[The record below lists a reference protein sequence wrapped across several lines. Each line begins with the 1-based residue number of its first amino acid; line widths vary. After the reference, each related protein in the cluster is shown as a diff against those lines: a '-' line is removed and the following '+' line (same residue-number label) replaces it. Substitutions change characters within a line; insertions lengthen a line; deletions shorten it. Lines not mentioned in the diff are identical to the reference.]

1 MAQLKCPDTHRA
13 LGTSLLR
20 RVARPPVLG
29 TPSSVATPRYEPQ
42 PSVLSTPSAAATPGC
57 EPRADRAGGVYLHA
71 RRQQNPSA
79 PECAETS
86 TSTTTSSR
94 RLPRHPLAI
103 RVARARTAG
112 GVSATMSRT
121 VPGH

>member
-1 MAQLKCPDTHRA
+1 MPT
-13 LGTSLLR
+13 
-20 RVARPPVLG
+20 ARSAP
-29 TPSSVATPRYEPQ
+29 PSSAALTGPPRSAPPP
-42 PSVLSTPSAAATPGC
+42 PSRRRGASRSPRCSATPSAAATPGR

-79 PECAETS
+79 PERAETS
-86 TSTTTSSR
+86 TSTTTPSR